1 MTHRPARSVN
11 ASRDGAILG
20 SFNVHVFTGHDD
32 VLHSQRCLRHN
43 RRVGRPYG
51 PEFVTH
57 APGGGTGNAEGWIS
71 MAKQMSAALPD
82 NVTEIN
88 DIFASGDRVTVRYSC
103 TGTQTGDL
111 FGVPASN
118 RQLVTG
124 GIEIYRFD
132 GERVVECWGQ
142 YDMSQLFTQQ

>member
-1 MTHRPARSVN
+1 MVDSV
-11 ASRDGAILG
+11 AVIRRLFEAFYSADETAIRE
-20 SFNVHVFTGHDD
+20 VI
-32 VLHSQRCLRHN
+32 
-43 RRVGRPYG
+43 G

-142 YDMSQLFTQQ
+142 YDMSQLFAQQ